1 MQMIDQRRHGHDE
14 ERGRGVFNQMADK
27 SVFFSLFS
35 FFNNKAVYK
44 GTGKSISID
53 FLR

>member
-27 SVFFSLFS
+27 SVFSSLS
-35 FFNNKAVYK
+35 FL
-44 GTGKSISID
+44 
-53 FLR
+53 FLTTRLFIRERGSLLALTF